1 MDWPLG
7 KKDWRGRER
16 SWGDLLG
23 PPGASLSA
31 PLWLCHPHPML
42 RLGPGPRSQK
52 EVRQR
57 LLGIG
62 RRDNR
67 ILSFPPGL
75 CRKES
80 GVKVLH

>member
-16 SWGDLLG
+16 SWGLLG

-31 PLWLCHPHPML
+31 PVWLCHPHPML

-62 RRDNR
+62 HRDNRNR

-75 CRKES
+75 CRS
-80 GVKVLH
+80 LG